1 MNKLCRQ
8 KNADDGLGG
17 VAIMGGKT
25 GLLVIGTKK
34 NKLRLCLAHALH
46 YLCV

>member
-1 MNKLCRQ
+1 MNRKRTVRS
-8 KNADDGLGG
+8 NAMY
-17 VAIMGGKT
+17 AIMGGKT
-25 GLLVIGTKK
+25 GLLVIETKK